1 MDIRKVKKLIELLE
15 ESNIGE
21 IEIKE
26 GEESV
31 RISRNGPVSQPV
43 YAPQPQQAPAPVQA
57 APAPAP
63 APAAAET
70 APAAAPAADAN
81 AVLSPMVG
89 TYYSSPSPDAPA
101 FVEVGQAVRVGDVL
115 CIVEAMKMMNQ
126 IEADRAGTVTA
137 IHVEDGEPVEFD
149 QPLVTIA

>member
-15 ESNIGE
+15 ASSVDE

-31 RISRNGPVSQPV
+31 RISRNTAAPVMA
-43 YAPQPQQAPAPVQA
+43 APPAMMPAPAMPQAPAPATAA

-63 APAAAET
+63 EPAAASGAE
-70 APAAAPAADAN
+70 N
-81 AVLSPMVG
+81 ALRSPMVG
-89 TYYSSPSPDAPA
+89 TFYRSPSPDAAA
-101 FVEVGQAVRVGDVL
+101 FVEVGQSVRAGDVL

-137 IHVEDGEPVEFD
+137 IHVENGEPVEFD
-149 QPLVTIA
+149 QPLITIA

>member
-15 ESNIGE
+15 ASSVDE

-31 RISRNGPVSQPV
+31 RISRNTAAPIAMAAPVA
-43 YAPQPQQAPAPVQA
+43 APAMPAPVAPVPA
-57 APAPAP
+57 APAPA
-63 APAAAET
+63 APE
-70 APAAAPAADAN
+70 AAAPSAAN
-81 AVLSPMVG
+81 AVKSPMVG
-89 TYYSSPSPDAPA
+89 TFYRSPSPDAAP
-101 FVEVGQAVRVGDVL
+101 FVEVGQSVRAGDVL

-137 IHVEDGEPVEFD
+137 VHAENGEPVEFN
-149 QPLVTIA
+149 QPLITVE